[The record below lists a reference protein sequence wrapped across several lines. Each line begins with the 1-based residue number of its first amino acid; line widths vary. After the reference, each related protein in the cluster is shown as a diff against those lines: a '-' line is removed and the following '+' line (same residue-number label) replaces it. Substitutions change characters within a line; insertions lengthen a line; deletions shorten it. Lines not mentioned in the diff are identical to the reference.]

1 MKKTISTFL
10 LVTMFALFAPVMP
23 TTSAASLTFDLSD
36 AEFADFYELDESYEL
51 AEASLAG
58 AGSAALRPCPSGTYR
73 VRGRTSTKRKVVGSL
88 VTAGIGT
95 AIGAGIGG
103 KRGALI
109 GLGSGAGG
117 YLVYRYVKDRRGR
130 CVRSYTRR
138 G

>member
-1 MKKTISTFL
+1 MKKTISMFL
-10 LVTMFALFAPVMP
+10 LATMFAFFAPVMP
-23 TTSAASLTFDLSD
+23 STSAASLSVDLAD
-36 AEFADFYELDESYEL
+36 ADFAEFYLLDESYEL
-51 AEASLAG
+51 AEASLWAN
-58 AGSAALRPCPSGTYR
+58 SAVVRPCPSGTYR

-88 VTAGIGT
+88 VTGGIGT

-117 YLVYRYVKDRRGR
+117 YLVYRYIKDSRGR
-130 CVRSYTRR
+130 CVRSYRR